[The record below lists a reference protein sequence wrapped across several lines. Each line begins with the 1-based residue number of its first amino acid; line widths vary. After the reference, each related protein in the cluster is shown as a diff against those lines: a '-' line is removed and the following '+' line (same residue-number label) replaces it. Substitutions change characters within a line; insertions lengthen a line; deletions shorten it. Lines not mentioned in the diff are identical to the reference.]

1 MASYEI
7 GSQTISSL
15 TAAPNDILRLT
26 ATNHNGQQQLLGGG
40 GIMDGF
46 DHDLNFEGEGSMLY
60 VLYFA
65 RLPDLQAIVNI

>member
-1 MASYEI
+1 
-7 GSQTISSL
+7 
-15 TAAPNDILRLT
+15 
-26 ATNHNGQQQLLGGG
+26 
-40 GIMDGF
+40 MDGF